1 MDEKRQDMPNEAR
14 QAAGSNAADTQVI
27 PVLQE
32 QVTVGKRVVETGK
45 VQISKTVTE
54 DQTSVSIPLT
64 REEYDVERIPVNQ
77 VVETPPPALRY
88 EGDTAIIPVLREVLV
103 VLDGFDELLQATGVS
118 QTRYL
123 TLISEFQ
130 QELQDMGRPAVFVVT
145 SDPDIA
151 RAAAGAGAEV
161 VAEIRP
167 LGMNRAAVLGR
178 RHALSSRPR

>member
-1 MDEKRQDMPNEAR
+1 MPNEAR

-54 DQTSVSIPLT
+54 DQTSVSIPLM

-103 VLDGFDELLQATGVS
+103 VQK
-118 QTRYL
+118 RYEI
-123 TLISEFQ
+123 TE
-130 QELQDMGRPAVFVVT
+130 
-145 SDPDIA
+145 
-151 RAAAGAGAEV
+151 
-161 VAEIRP
+161 EIRITKRKTETTDTQQVTLRKEEVHIDRRSTDP
-167 LGMNRAAVLGR
+167 NRENT
-178 RHALSSRPR
+178 P